1 MEGGGTRVTWVEGDG
16 YKGNLGGG
24 WGYSMFT
31 LSFKGNLG
39 GRWRY
44 SMFTL
49 LVCQEYGFTSFGFFL
64 IIFLTPPHTHSPA
77 EMFVNRLEVDF
88 IDVNN
93 SVKLDANHMVVVYKQ
108 EEGKIDRR
116 IVQGPTIF
124 VPNAHE
130 W

>member
-1 MEGGGTRVTWVEGDG
+1 MGTRVTWVEGG
-16 YKGNLGGG
+16 GTVCLHFHSRVTWVGGG
-24 WGYSMFT
+24 GTVCSHFWCVRST
-31 LSFKGNLG
+31 VLQVLG
-39 GRWRY
+39 PGL
-44 SMFTL
+44 F
-49 LVCQEYGFTSFGFFL
+49 
-64 IIFLTPPHTHSPA
+64 IIFLTPPRTHSPA

>member
-1 MEGGGTRVTWVEGDG
+1 
-16 YKGNLGGG
+16 
-24 WGYSMFT
+24 MFT
-31 LSFKGNLG
+31 LASKGGVRGYRFEVWGL
-39 GRWRY
+39 
-44 SMFTL
+44 FIIID
-49 LVCQEYGFTSFGFFL
+49 TSL
-64 IIFLTPPHTHSPA
+64 HTRSPA

-88 IDVNN
+88 IDVKD

-108 EEGKIDRR
+108 EEGKIERR